1 MIPKDS
7 VKWFEKQFLSTSH
20 SFVHISHFVCVCLC
34 YMFVFILYMHMWRP
48 EVTIRWLS
56 LLLSTLHF

>member
-20 SFVHISHFVCVCLC
+20 SFVHISHCVCVCVLYAC
-34 YMFVFILYMHMWRP
+34 VHFVYAYV
-48 EVTIRWLS
+48 EAERWLS
-56 LLLSTLHF
+56 LLLSTLNF